1 MNDFSSNPS
10 YKCLG
15 KGINITL
22 TRWGTKN
29 KEIREIKHQQKN
41 QPQNNKAW
49 ACFTFFS
56 DLEAFAV
63 PAAASS
69 ATRTASLLSK
79 ILVRQD
85 YQN

>member
-1 MNDFSSNPS
+1 MNDFASNPS

-49 ACFTFFS
+49 TCFTFFS

-63 PAAASS
+63 PQQPAQQLGLQVSFPKS
-69 ATRTASLLSK
+69 W
-79 ILVRQD
+79 
-85 YQN
+85 